1 MAFEKTSSP
10 CHQGLTPPN
19 SPREGSTSPQA
30 TVKDLKHLFDVLEK
44 VLADLKAPPNTPVF
58 QENSQPEPDMVQLG
72 QLLKKF
78 NRDRHYPEVVVSSLH
93 CSVSNEQDIID
104 PVADDADHC
113 PVICTTPDDYKSF
126 EKWAS
131 TKPDDPVQRIA
142 VTGASLLE
150 YKQIL
155 ERWDEKSCKYEIIE
169 SETIESD
176 GDALD
181 AYVFIIRERVDRKS
195 EQVTRFI
202 DVKSKLLCDILRRV
216 LQDLRAVS
224 VIGDKLSLEEKV
236 LFHFIPQL
244 KQAVAELET
253 RLACDAQCLKHLNL
267 LLGWVIE
274 ANASVARSVS
284 SLIEQGHITYELL
297 WALFKPG
304 CYVFTTCLGTGKPRC
319 VIFDAGEEITR
330 DGVTYYKLEARYL
343 DHDGERFGEAG
354 VVLGIL
360 KFRGSKPIESLDA
373 FPLRYHPKHDQIRQE
388 LIDTGRKFR
397 SLVGKHIQRCKGS
410 AFIMEDGEP
419 IKMNIDSCVG
429 VHATFFKAMQPN
441 YSRPRVH
448 DRLAPKTYGISIID
462 WDSLRSD
469 DRIRD
474 VEKLR
479 SNSTELHQLSED
491 ELLICSP
498 TVHGFSFQEKLF
510 MEFAVSDLSDMQWFP
525 ESFDCLKIPE
535 GSKRLLLSLA
545 KTRLGRTPMVPFD
558 DFVAGKGRGLNILLQ
573 SVTIGA
579 NTFGV
584 GKTSTVE
591 AAAEFFNLPLY
602 SISAGELD
610 VDHGDPNALDKQLKR
625 IFKIA
630 KHFDAILLLD
640 EADAFMERR
649 IASLGGHNRLV
660 TVFLRNLEYYD
671 GILFLTTNRA
681 TDFDDAVL
689 SRIHQKV
696 KYDNLTK
703 DARREIWSYFLSKAN
718 THQGPAT
725 VRDSQLRRLE
735 SMALNGRDI
744 KNITSIAHALASDD
758 GQQVDYSY
766 LEMAA
771 EANEKFLE
779 EFGHAGGMY
788 I

>member
-1 MAFEKTSSP
+1 MGLSKNQSSS
-10 CHQGLTPPN
+10 QQALATPPD
-19 SPREGSTSPQA
+19 SPANGWATPQA
-30 TVKDLKHLFDVLEK
+30 TVKDLKHLFNVLEK
-44 VLADLKAPPNTPVF
+44 VLYDLKAPPSTPVF
-58 QENSQPEPDMVQLG
+58 QENPQPGPDMVQLE

-78 NRDRHYPEVVVSSLH
+78 NCGRHCPELVAPSLH
-93 CSVSNEQDIID
+93 CPVSNEQDVID
-104 PVADDADHC
+104 PVADDAEHS
-113 PVICTTPDDYKSF
+113 PVICTTPNDYKSF

-131 TKPDDPVQRIA
+131 TKPDDPVQRMA
-142 VTGASLLE
+142 VTEASLLE

-155 ERWDEKSCKYEIIE
+155 ERWDEKSCKYEIVE
-169 SETIESD
+169 SETTEGD
-176 GDALD
+176 GDAMG

-202 DVKSKLLCDILRRV
+202 DMKSKLLCDILRRV

-224 VIGDKLSLEEKV
+224 VIGDKLSIEENV
-236 LFHFIPQL
+236 IFHYLPEL
-244 KQAVAELET
+244 NQAVEELKT
-253 RLACDAQCLKHLNL
+253 RSDCDAQCLKHLNL
-267 LLGWVIE
+267 LVGWAME
-274 ANASVARSVS
+274 ATASVSRSVS
-284 SLIEQGHITYELL
+284 SLLQQGHITYDLL

-304 CYVFTTCLGTGKPRC
+304 CYVFTTCLGTEKPRC
-319 VIFDAGEEITR
+319 VVFDAGEEITR

-343 DHDGERFGEAG
+343 DHDGEKFGEAG
-354 VVLGIL
+354 VILGIL

-373 FPLRYHPKHDQIRQE
+373 FPLRYHPKHDQIRQKLVE
-388 LIDTGRKFR
+388 TGRKFR
-397 SLVGKHIQRCKGS
+397 SLVGTHIQRCDGS
-410 AFIMEDGEP
+410 AFIMKDGEP
-419 IKMNIDSCVG
+419 IKMNINSCVG
-429 VHATFFKAMQPN
+429 VDATFFTAMQPN

-448 DRLAPKTYGISIID
+448 DKLVPKSDGTSIID
-462 WDSLRSD
+462 FSSLFDD
-469 DRIRD
+469 DRTRSL
-474 VEKLR
+474 EKLR
-479 SNSTELHQLSED
+479 GNSTELRHMSED

-498 TVHGFSFQEKLF
+498 TVRGFSFQEKCF
-510 MEFAVSDLSDMQWFP
+510 MEFAVSDLRDMQWFP
-525 ESFDCLKIPE
+525 GSFDCLKIPE
-535 GSKRLLLSLA
+535 GSKKLLLSLA

-558 DFVAGKGRGLNILLQ
+558 DFVAGKGRGLNILLH
-573 SVTIGA
+573 GPP
-579 NTFGV
+579 GV